1 MNPGRC
7 FRLALALCVA
17 LGVWLLMQPMT
28 ARAETITVTNTL
40 DDGSAGSLRA
50 VIAAANPGATIIFD
64 DSLSGLTITLSS
76 QLAIA
81 KNLTI
86 DGSALP
92 VTLTLSGNHAVR
104 ILFISNNTRVT
115 LNRLRFVAG
124 AVSIYYDGGGLYM
137 ESGAVVTLT
146 HSAVL
151 SCTAGI
157 GGGIYN
163 ENGALTVQDSTV
175 AGNSANDRGGGIG
188 NLGWAATLT
197 VQDSTVAGNSAS
209 YDGGGIYNAMG
220 ALTVQDSTFHG
231 NSAGSRGGGLYS
243 EEGALTVQDSTFYG
257 NSAWDGGGLYSYN
270 DNTRTVQNSTFTA
283 NRASLRG
290 GGLYAFRSLTLQNCT
305 VAGNA
310 AGNYGGGLYGDFT
323 LHNTILWGNTAPND
337 AQMCTSGATIYSS
350 VVQGGCPASA
360 ACTNLITADPRLGA
374 LGDYGGSTLTEPLL
388 PGSSALDA
396 GNDAACLLTDQ
407 RGVTR
412 PRGAHCDIGAFEVAD
427 RAITVDDDYTAGTP
441 GWNIHAFSSLQAGLN
456 AVSSGGS
463 ITVSAGFYPE
473 SAALTKTVAVTL
485 TGDVVLTGSL
495 TLLRGTFNV
504 GTNTLTVGGDLMNNW
519 GVLAIGDGALTL
531 AGSAPQTLDSA
542 GTLTLN
548 ELTIANTSGLTPA
561 VKLKTDAVVN
571 GALTLQSGALGIYA
585 ETLTLNG
592 PVHTIGGSM
601 ARQPATTVY
610 AQAAPGQAVAPG
622 QYGHLTFND
631 QPKTLPDGGTVAV
644 RGNFD
649 PGAGGGH
656 TVAGSTVAFD
666 GAGAQ
671 TIANAVT
678 LHNVTV
684 GDGVTLTTAAVV
696 AVNGTLSNAGWTR
709 ETRPVVGAGAL
720 VFGLA
725 GLTVDVGTPGGLTGL
740 DVVRRDA
747 NHPQATG
754 SASSGTA
761 TGRYWA
767 ITPVTTTAAAF
778 SATLS
783 LPHTLGASHAQ
794 AQVCR
799 YDGPAAPGAHW
810 NCARTGSDAASVWRA
825 GVAHFSEWAA
835 GANVNPTAVGVRGVT
850 SLGGTLLL
858 WGGAALLA
866 LSMAGLFHRVQERR
880 LRQ

>member
-1 MNPGRC
+1 
-7 FRLALALCVA
+7 
-17 LGVWLLMQPMT
+17 MQPMT

-40 DDGSAGSLRA
+40 DSGAGSLRA
-50 VIAAANPGATIIFD
+50 AITAANPGATIIFD

-81 KNLTI
+81 KNLMI

-92 VTLTLSGNHAVR
+92 VTITLSGNHAVR
-104 ILFISNNTRVT
+104 ILFIADNTRVT
-115 LNRLRFVAG
+115 LNRLRLVAG
-124 AVSIYYDGGGLYM
+124 EVDVYHSGGALYIG
-137 ESGAVVTLT
+137 SGAAVTLT

-157 GGGIYN
+157 GGGISN
-163 ENGALTVQDSTV
+163 ENGALTVQNS
-175 AGNSANDRGGGIG
+175 AFSGNSANDRGGAIG
-188 NLGWAATLT
+188 NLGWAAPLT
-197 VQDSTVAGNSAS
+197 VQDSTFSGNSAGS
-209 YDGGGIYNAMG
+209 GGGGIYNYMG
-220 ALTVQDSTFHG
+220 ALTVQDSMVSG
-231 NSAGSRGGGLYS
+231 NTTPGMGGGLYS
-243 EEGALTVQDSTFYG
+243 EEGALTVQGSTFYG
-257 NSAWDGGGLYSYN
+257 NSAWGGGGLNSY
-270 DNTRTVQNSTFTA
+270 DDTTRTVQNSTFAA
-283 NRASLRG
+283 NWAYRG
-290 GGLYAFRSLTLQNCT
+290 GGLYNVMRSLTLQNCT
-305 VAGNA
+305 VAGNG
-310 AGNYGGGLYGDFT
+310 AGNLGGGLHGNFA
-323 LHNTILWGNTAPND
+323 LHNTILWGNTAPNE
-337 AQMCTSGATIYSS
+337 AQVETSGTTINDS
-350 VVQGGCPASA
+350 VVQGGCPTDTTCS
-360 ACTNLITADPRLGA
+360 NLLPDNPRLGA
-374 LGDYGGSTLTEPLL
+374 LGDYGGSAPTIPLL
-388 PGSSALDA
+388 PYSSALDA
-396 GNDAACLLTDQ
+396 GNDATCLLTDQ

-412 PRGAHCDIGAFEVAD
+412 PKGTHCDIGAFEVAD
-427 RAITVDDDYTAGTP
+427 RAITVDDDYTAGTD
-441 GWNIHAFSSLQAGLN
+441 GWNIHAFSSLKAGLN
-456 AVSSGGS
+456 AVADGGS
-463 ITVSAGFYPE
+463 VTINAGVYPE
-473 SAALTKTVAVTL
+473 SATLNKTAAVTL

-495 TLLRGTFNV
+495 TLLQGAFNV
-504 GTNTLTVGGDLMNNW
+504 GANTLTLGGDLTSNW

-531 AGSAPQTLDSA
+531 AGSGPQTIDSV

-548 ELTIANTSGLTPA
+548 DLTIANTSGLTPA
-561 VKLKTDAVVN
+561 VKFKTDAVVT
-571 GALTLQSGALGIYA
+571 GALTLQSGALGVYA

-592 PVHTIGGSM
+592 PVHTTGGSM

-610 AQAAPGQAVAPG
+610 AQAAPGQTVAPG

-684 GDGVTLTTAAVV
+684 SDGVTLTTAAVV

-725 GLTVDVGTPGGLTGL
+725 GLTVDVGTRGGLTGL

-767 ITPVTTTAAAF
+767 ITPVTTTATAF
-778 SATLS
+778 SATLA
-783 LPHTLGASHAQ
+783 LPHALGASHAQ

-799 YDGPAAPGAHW
+799 YDGLAAPGAHW
-810 NCARTGSDAASVWRA
+810 NCARTGSDAASVWRSGITRLSA
-825 GVAHFSEWAA
+825 W
-835 GANVNPTAVGVRGVT
+835 AVGASVGPTTVELRGLTAAT
-850 SLGGTLLL
+850 SHKGWPLLTAL
-858 WGGAALLA
+858 FALGGAAT
-866 LSMAGLFHRVQERR
+866 FFKRR
-880 LRQ
+880 RR